1 MLKMMYA
8 TKFNNETMARAQGI
22 ALPVS
27 FKQSVEVCRF
37 IKNRRYKDALRL
49 LEGVKEMK
57 TPVPYKTFNRG
68 GTGHRKGIGPG
79 RYPQK
84 ASTYVITILRSAYAN
99 ASQKGLDT
107 ENLVVKAAV
116 AKQGPKTFHYGRKR
130 GTKAKR
136 THIEIVVE
144 SVKKKAGEPKAEA
157 KKAAAEKKPSKN
169 ESTENTGANKK

>member
-1 MLKMMYA
+1 MKYA
-8 TKFNNETMARAQGI
+8 TKFDNETMARAQGI

-37 IKNRRYKDALRL
+37 IKNRRYKDAIRL

-57 TPVPYKTFNRG
+57 TPVPYRTFNRG
-68 GTGHRKGIGPG
+68 GTGHRKGMGPG

-84 ASTYVITILRSAYAN
+84 ASTYIIKLLKSAYAN

-107 ENLVVKAAV
+107 ENLVVKSAV

-130 GTKAKR
+130 GIKAKR
-136 THIEIVVE
+136 THVEVVVE
-144 SVKKKAGEPKAEA
+144 SAKKKAVEQ
-157 KKAAAEKKPSKN
+157 KAAAEKPKQATKAAI
-169 ESTENTGANKK
+169 ENTGAHKK